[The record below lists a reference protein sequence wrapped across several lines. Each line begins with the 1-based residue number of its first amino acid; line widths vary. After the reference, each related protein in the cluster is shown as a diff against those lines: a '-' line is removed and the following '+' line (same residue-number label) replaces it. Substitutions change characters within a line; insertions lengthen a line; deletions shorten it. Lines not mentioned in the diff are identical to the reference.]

1 MKKINPLYIVALLL
15 ITLGFGVFKLSQ
27 NKSAL
32 QEEQQAYAKTLELAT
47 KLKAYKE
54 IYEKQESAKRSLDG
68 ILRQNLLTDAKIV
81 RSDKGT
87 QTTLSSD
94 AIELRA
100 LDFLTGKL
108 LNGTYEIKKLKI
120 ERIDETKA
128 RFSMEIAW

>member
-54 IYEKQESAKRSLDG
+54 IYDKQEMAKRSLDG
-68 ILRQNLLTDAKIV
+68 ILKQNLLADAKIV

-108 LNGTYEIKKLKI
+108 LNATYEIKKLKI

>member
-15 ITLGFGVFKLSQ
+15 ITLGFGVFELSQ

-54 IYEKQESAKRSLDG
+54 IYDKQEMAKRSLDG
-68 ILRQNLLTDAKIV
+68 ILKQNLLADAKIV

-108 LNGTYEIKKLKI
+108 LNATYEIKKLKI